1 MNGGHTC
8 HFHANADLILLP
20 LFSVDLLEATSL
32 VKIKD
37 AQGNT
42 YVFVPLLYILFM
54 YLCNPT
60 FFNIN
65 YTMF

>member
-42 YVFVPLLYILFM
+42 PLLYILLM

-60 FFNIN
+60 FLQH
-65 YTMF
+65 